1 MTRPEESK
9 GRGLR
14 GLAVDTRPLKI
25 LEFRRLWIGQAVA
38 VVGSQLSVVAVQQ
51 QIFDITGSSA
61 WVGIASAVALVPLIA
76 FGLFGGA
83 IADTYDRRKI
93 LLVTSVGMAIATLGL
108 WAHALSGI
116 DSVWVI
122 MGMLALQQAMFA
134 VNSPTRTALIPRL
147 VPVEMV
153 ASANAL
159 NMTVFSMGV
168 ILGPMLAGLLLP
180 HLGLS
185 WLFFFDFLSFL
196 AILYAVFRLPP
207 MPRLGPP
214 IKDRAS
220 VREGLRF
227 LRTRDVLLMTF
238 VVDLIAMIF
247 GLPRALFPQMAEQT
261 FGGAPGGGLELG
273 LLNIGMAI
281 GSMIGGLTGG
291 WIQRIHRQGVAIV
304 AAIVLWGLSMVGL
317 GLTNLIWLAVLFL
330 AIGGWA
336 DLVSAVYRST
346 MLQVAV
352 SDEMR
357 GRMQGVFLVVVA
369 GGPRVA
375 DLLHGLAAGWSTTAV
390 AITGGGILVVIGVLA
405 AAAIRPALIRYD
417 SRELLES
424 P

>member
-1 MTRPEESK
+1 MTVPGPSK
-9 GRGLR
+9 KSGLR

-83 IADTYDRRKI
+83 IADTYDRRRI
-93 LLVTSVGMAIATLGL
+93 LLITSVGMAVATLGL
-108 WAHALSGI
+108 WAHALSGLE
-116 DSVWVI
+116 SVWVI

-159 NMTVFSMGV
+159 NMTVFSLGV

-196 AILYAVFRLPP
+196 AILYAVFKLPP

-214 IKDRAS
+214 LKDRAS

-291 WIQRIHRQGVAIV
+291 WIQRIHRQGIAIV

-317 GLTNLIWLAVLFL
+317 GLTNLLWLAVLFL
-330 AIGGWA
+330 AIGGWS

-405 AAAIRPALIRYD
+405 AAAIRPALIHYD
-417 SRELLES
+417 SRELPES

>member
-1 MTRPEESK
+1 M
-9 GRGLR
+9 
-14 GLAVDTRPLKI
+14 AVDTRPLKFP
-25 LEFRRLWIGQAVA
+25 EFRRLWIGQAVA
-38 VVGSQLSVVAVQQ
+38 VIGAQLSVVAVQQ
-51 QIFDITGSSA
+51 QIFDITNSSA
-61 WVGIASAVALVPLIA
+61 WVGIASIVALVPLIA

-83 IADTYDRRKI
+83 VADTYDRRKI
-93 LLVTSVGMAIATLGL
+93 LLVTSVGMAVSTLGL
-108 WAHALSGI
+108 WAHALSGME
-116 DSVWVI
+116 SVWVI
-122 MGMLALQQAMFA
+122 MGMLAVQQAMFA

-147 VPVEMV
+147 VPLDLV

-159 NMTVFSMGV
+159 NMTVFSLGV
-168 ILGPMLAGLLLP
+168 ILGPVLAGVLLP
-180 HLGLS
+180 YLGLS

-196 AILYAVFRLPP
+196 AILYAVYKLPP
-207 MPRLGPP
+207 MPRLGSPTTE
-214 IKDRAS
+214 RAS
-220 VREGLRF
+220 VRAGLRF

-247 GLPRALFPQMAEQT
+247 GFPRALFPQMAEQT

-317 GLTNLIWLAVLFL
+317 GLTNMLWLAVLFL

-369 GGPRVA
+369 GGPRIA
-375 DLLHGLAAGWSTTAV
+375 DLLHGLVAVWSSTAV

-405 AAAIRPALIRYD
+405 AAALRPALLRYD
-417 SRELLES
+417 PRES
-424 P
+424 PEAN